1 MVLLV
6 GSVFAGRYET
16 AVAMLLLS
24 TTVFALFHEEIL
36 KWQNLLAAIIAVI
49 LFIPLRRYT
58 LAVNLPF
65 QLEPYR
71 VAILIVALLWFAS
84 LLIDPAVRL
93 RRSILDAPLMI
104 VVLIAFASIA
114 VNTGRVTSQ
123 NLGSTALKSV
133 TFLLSFAI
141 VFHFITSTLDDLE
154 GVQKVLK
161 FLVGGGTVVAVGA
174 LIELWTGYNIFN
186 SLPRLIP
193 VLREINTAAAQQV
206 EALNRGS
213 YKRVFASAQH
223 PIALGSLFVVLI
235 PQAIYVARA
244 TKQRVWILC
253 AAVLF
258 IATFG
263 TVSRTSML
271 GLIVVCAV
279 FVAVRP
285 RETLRYW
292 PAILPLLAA
301 VHFAMPGVLG
311 TFYKSFFPKQGLVAE
326 QADGQVGS
334 SRVASLGPGLQVVNL
349 HPVLG
354 VGYGTRIPQGQPG
367 ANSFIVDD
375 QWLSTAMETGALGVL
390 AWVWLL
396 TRFLRRIFR
405 ASRRAHGD
413 EALLFTAIGASVV
426 AYAVGMLT
434 YDAFSFI
441 QVTIVFFILLA
452 LGCVALRSASSGE
465 QHPGLAAADR
475 VPGDELVTVA

>member
-1 MVLLV
+1 
-6 GSVFAGRYET
+6 
-16 AVAMLLLS
+16 
-24 TTVFALFHEEIL
+24 
-36 KWQNLLAAIIAVI
+36 
-49 LFIPLRRYT
+49 
-58 LAVNLPF
+58 
-65 QLEPYR
+65 
-71 VAILIVALLWFAS
+71 
-84 LLIDPAVRL
+84 
-93 RRSILDAPLMI
+93 
-104 VVLIAFASIA
+104 
-114 VNTGRVTSQ
+114 
-123 NLGSTALKSV
+123 
-133 TFLLSFAI
+133 
-141 VFHFITSTLDDLE
+141 
-154 GVQKVLK
+154 
-161 FLVGGGTVVAVGA
+161 
-174 LIELWTGYNIFN
+174 
-186 SLPRLIP
+186 
-193 VLREINTAAAQQV
+193 
-206 EALNRGS
+206 
-213 YKRVFASAQH
+213 
-223 PIALGSLFVVLI
+223 
-235 PQAIYVARA
+235 
-244 TKQRVWILC
+244 
-253 AAVLF
+253 
-258 IATFG
+258 
-263 TVSRTSML
+263 
-271 GLIVVCAV
+271 
-279 FVAVRP
+279 
-285 RETLRYW
+285 
-292 PAILPLLAA
+292 
-301 VHFAMPGVLG
+301 MPGVLG